1 MYVRVS
7 RARTQ
12 LICFKRD
19 EQYLEFGTANN
30 SFGIFFPAGSSTER
44 AVSHSHFVTH
54 RRQKES
60 GQGEAQARRAAV

>member
-1 MYVRVS
+1 MS
-7 RARTQ
+7 S
-12 LICFKRD
+12 IWM
-19 EQYLEFGTANN
+19 EFGTANN